1 MIRPRFSEKERA
13 LLVQALRCYSVHLKI
28 MSATFEADLLARKL
42 LWGKWKTTN
51 DLTAIR
57 DYWTVIHRIEK
68 STPANYRQ
76 KAEATDL
83 LARRLELYALGI
95 VHVRSRSLH
104 STNVTR
110 YLLRNIEEPTL
121 VNPCF

>member
-1 MIRPRFSEKERA
+1 MIRPRFTDKERI
-13 LLVQALRCYSVHLKI
+13 LLVQTLHCYSTHLKI
-28 MSATFEADLLARKL
+28 MTATFEADLLARKL

-51 DLTAIR
+51 DLAAIR
-57 DYWTVIHRIEK
+57 DYWTVTHQIEK
-68 STPANYRQ
+68 ATPANYRH
-76 KAEATDL
+76 KAEVAAL